1 MAGSADERTRKIL
14 KTLLRGVE
22 QRFRCLM
29 DQCEELCN
37 ITRHYRSAQAGDETD
52 ADLAELRLD
61 VQDRLLWL
69 FLQMLYTEHVRNR
82 FFDTTAIDRIE
93 REIHQVEKRLERERD
108 RLQTPQRQRIAA
120 TLWDNLEDV
129 P

>member
-93 REIHQVEKRLERERD
+93 REIHQVEKWLERERD

-129 P
+129 S

>member
-14 KTLLRGVE
+14 KTLLRGVG

-37 ITRHYRSAQAGDETD
+37 ITRNYRSAQAGDETD

-61 VQDRLLWL
+61 VLDRLLWL

-82 FFDTTAIDRIE
+82 FFDTTAIERIE

-129 P
+129 S

>member
-1 MAGSADERTRKIL
+1 
-14 KTLLRGVE
+14 
-22 QRFRCLM
+22 M

-82 FFDTTAIDRIE
+82 CFDTTAIDRIE
-93 REIHQVEKRLERERD
+93 REIHQVEKRLERERG
-108 RLQTPQRQRIAA
+108 RLQTLQRQRIAA

-129 P
+129 S

>member
-1 MAGSADERTRKIL
+1 MAGSADERTWKIL

-93 REIHQVEKRLERERD
+93 REIHQVEKWLERERD

-129 P
+129 S

>member
-1 MAGSADERTRKIL
+1 MAGSADERTWKIL

-93 REIHQVEKRLERERD
+93 REIHQVEKWLERERD

>member
-37 ITRHYRSAQAGDETD
+37 ITRHYCSAQAGDETD

-61 VQDRLLWL
+61 VLDRLLWL

-93 REIHQVEKRLERERD
+93 REIH
-108 RLQTPQRQRIAA
+108 
-120 TLWDNLEDV
+120 
-129 P
+129 